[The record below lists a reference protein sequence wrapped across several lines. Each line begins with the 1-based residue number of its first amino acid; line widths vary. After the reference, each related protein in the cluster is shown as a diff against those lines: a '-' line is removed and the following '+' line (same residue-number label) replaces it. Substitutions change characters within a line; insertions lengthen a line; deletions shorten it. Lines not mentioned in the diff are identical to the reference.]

1 MKIELKDRIFLS
13 NQYKILSK
21 LNPEESSYYDNLVK
35 ILEYGYELHY
45 NELEQ
50 NFSEEFSKQKSKFVL
65 DILEMYSI
73 MCLSLK
79 NDKNI
84 NIEQNEIDFRGFDG
98 NHEWEYINYAIY
110 FLYDLD
116 RYRELHKEDN
126 YRYYN
131 THSRTLDK
139 YERMLEK
146 YKSYGNRHSLNEEE
160 IRELINIFNNGLF

>member
-21 LNPEESSYYDNLVK
+21 LNPEESNYYDNLVK

-50 NFSEEFSKQKSKFVL
+50 NFSDEFSKEKAKFVL
-65 DILEMYSI
+65 DILELYSI
-73 MCLSLK
+73 MLLSIK
-79 NDKNI
+79 NNSSIK
-84 NIEQNEIDFRGFDG
+84 IDTKEVDFKGFDG
-98 NHEWEYINYAIY
+98 NNEWEYLNYAIY

-116 RYRELHKEDN
+116 RYRELHKENN

-131 THSRTLDK
+131 TNSRTIEK
-139 YERMLEK
+139 YKKMLEK
-146 YKSYGNRHSLNEEE
+146 YNSYGNKHSLSEVE
-160 IRELINIFNNGLF
+160 IKELISI

>member
-21 LNPEESSYYDNLVK
+21 LNPEESTYYDNLIK
-35 ILEYGYELHY
+35 ILESGYELHY

-79 NDKNI
+79 NDQNI
-84 NIEQNEIDFRGFDG
+84 NINQNEIDFKGFDG
-98 NHEWEYINYAIY
+98 NNEWEYINYAIY

-146 YKSYGNRHSLNEEE
+146 YKSYGNKHILNEQE
-160 IRELINIFNNGLF
+160 IRDLINIFNNG